1 MNETITKRFGRKIYI
16 PLPDFNRRK
25 ELIQKYLSPGSI
37 SLQSEELDAL
47 AVESEG

>member
-1 MNETITKRFGRKIYI
+1 MNEAISKRFGRKIYI

-25 ELIQKYLSPGSI
+25 ELIRKYLSPVSI
-37 SLQSEELDAL
+37 SLQPEELEAL